1 MLNAVG
7 TGGGLRRRLVLD
19 RVAATMRLLDRYLLR
34 ELMIPLPYCLVGFL
48 IFWISADALTEL
60 EDFRDQQLLFLDV
73 AEYYGTR
80 LPEYLVLLFPLVLLL
95 ALLYAMTNHARYQ
108 EFTAMRAA
116 GISLWRFCLPYF
128 MVGLAL
134 SMVVLGLNEGVVPH
148 TKEHAERVRNRRVV
162 SEEPGEARWR
172 RDLRCHNEREGRIWQ
187 IRAFNLDT
195 GEMRDVLV
203 EWQRAGGGSALLRA
217 EQGNYV
223 DGAWEFRN
231 GQLWHSD
238 PEATV
243 PIEAFA
249 ELRVEELRDSPS
261 VLRSE
266 HRVNQMRS
274 FRQARKVSL
283 TMAEIRNYR
292 YLHPVLSERERALLD
307 TQFHARLAQPWTCLV
322 VVLIAVP
329 FGVASG
335 RRNAFAGVASSI
347 FICVAYFILQ
357 QLALGLG
364 TGRHLP
370 ALVAA
375 WSPNG
380 LFGLVGFWLT
390 VRMR

>member
-7 TGGGLRRRLVLD
+7 TGAGLRRRLVLD

-48 IFWISADALTEL
+48 VFWISADALTEL
-60 EDFRDQQLLFLDV
+60 EDFRDQRMLFRDV
-73 AEYYGTR
+73 AEYY
-80 LPEYLVLLFPLVLLL
+80 VVLLL

-128 MVGLAL
+128 MVGLGL
-134 SMVVLGLNEGVVPH
+134 SAVVMGLNEGVVPH

-162 SEEPGEARWR
+162 TEEPGDERWR

-203 EWQRAGGGSALLRA
+203 EWQRAEGGSALLRA
-217 EQGNYV
+217 ERGDYV
-223 DGAWEFRN
+223 NGAWEFRN

-243 PIEAFA
+243 PIEAFT
-249 ELRVEELRDSPS
+249 ELRVEELRDPPS

-266 HRVNQMRS
+266 HRVNQMSS
-274 FRQARKVSL
+274 FRHARKVSL
-283 TMAEIRNYR
+283 TVAEIRDYR
-292 YLHPVLSERERALLD
+292 YLHPVLSEREQALLD

-335 RRNAFAGVASSI
+335 RRNAFVGVASSI

-357 QLALGLG
+357 QLTLGLG

-370 ALVAA
+370 PLVAA

-380 LFGLVGFWLT
+380 DENKQ
-390 VRMR
+390 VRIQICPARFNGP